1 MGLSRLTGVIERFLP
16 IQCYASP
23 QRNYAPKP
31 IDQHLFIV
39 QHYFSARWVAKV
51 PPEPGLHWHTPTEH
65 HFDSEICWRLMRDL
79 NYAAARRVY
88 GLYTGN
94 KMYASAHFMIDR
106 EGVIRQLVPLDFQ
119 AYHAGRSSYRGHQY
133 LNRWSIGIENIGHD
147 KANFTDDQ
155 YQANAG
161 LCRELMSRYRMRYE
175 DIVGHSD
182 IAVPHGRKADPG
194 PTFDWEVLRHYIEAV

>member
-1 MGLSRLTGVIERFLP
+1 MSRLPGVTERFLP

-39 QHYFSARWVAKV
+39 QHYFSARWTSK
-51 PPEPGLHWHTPTEH
+51 PELE
-65 HFDSEICWRLMRDL
+65 FDPDACYELMRDL
-79 NYAAARRVY
+79 NFAAARRVY
-88 GLYTGN
+88 GLYNGN

-106 EGVIRQLVPLDFQ
+106 EGMICQLVPLDFQ

-155 YQANAG
+155 YQANAR
-161 LCRELMSRYRMRYE
+161 LCRELMDRYQMRYQ

-182 IAVPHGRKADPG
+182 IAVPDGRKVDPG
-194 PTFDWEVLRHYIEAV
+194 PTFDWEVLRDYIEAV